1 MSEEKKTDAEAQST
15 AEEVTQE
22 DAPKNEETTEVVS
35 ETKESEEKPLPHR
48 DLRPGMIVRVHERI
62 VDVNN
67 KGEEKSRIQIFEG
80 MIIGIKSPGIS
91 RTMTVRK
98 NSNGFMVEK
107 IYPLASPNVTKV
119 EIVKQHKVRRAKL
132 GFLRGTFKRKM
143 KEKK

>member
-1 MSEEKKTDAEAQST
+1 M
-15 AEEVTQE
+15 
-22 DAPKNEETTEVVS
+22 
-35 ETKESEEKPLPHR
+35 
-48 DLRPGMIVRVHERI
+48 RPGMIVRVHERI